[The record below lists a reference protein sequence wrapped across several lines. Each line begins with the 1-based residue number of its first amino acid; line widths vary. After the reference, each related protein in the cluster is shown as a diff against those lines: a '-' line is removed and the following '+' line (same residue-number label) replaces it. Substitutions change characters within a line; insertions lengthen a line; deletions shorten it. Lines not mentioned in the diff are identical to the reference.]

1 MDLSSVSVVV
11 GSERLVYVVT
21 ECVVTVQGQSSKVI
35 DFGSGDDDKII
46 KVKFTHLYM
55 TVISAT
61 HFLL

>member
-1 MDLSSVSVVV
+1 M
-11 GSERLVYVVT
+11 
-21 ECVVTVQGQSSKVI
+21 TVQGHPRSL
-35 DFGSGDDDKII
+35 FGSNEGDKKII